1 MFRQWGM
8 RPYLGISVHMGSRAF
23 PVMEMWRRVRNYI
36 GVKDDSKVPSLVT
49 ERTVMTLT
57 ELESEDA
64 SKFGGKMS
72 SVRAR

>member
-1 MFRQWGM
+1 M
-8 RPYLGISVHMGSRAF
+8 HMGSRAF

-36 GVKDDSKVPSLVT
+36 GVKDDSKGPSLVT

-72 SVRAR
+72 SIRAR

>member
-1 MFRQWGM
+1 M
-8 RPYLGISVHMGSRAF
+8 HMGSRAF
-23 PVMEMWRRVRNYI
+23 PVMEMWRRVRNYL

-49 ERTVMTLT
+49 ERTLMTLT

-72 SVRAR
+72 SIRAC

>member
-1 MFRQWGM
+1 
-8 RPYLGISVHMGSRAF
+8 MGSRAF
-23 PVMEMWRRVRNYI
+23 PVMEMWRNYI

-57 ELESEDA
+57 EMESEDG

-72 SVRAR
+72 SIRAR